1 MKRLNNTQRGI
12 ISDLVHEAINAL
24 EWDEDMQ
31 CYADGGRMIITMT
44 KEEYEELKN
53 ISIY

>member
-1 MKRLNNTQRGI
+1 MKRLSSTQRCI
-12 ISDLVHEAINAL
+12 ISDLVREAINAL

-31 CYADGGRMIITMT
+31 CYADGGRMIVTMSE
-44 KEEYEELKN
+44 EEYEELKK